1 MNIGEI
7 LSKAGK
13 IIWKYK
19 VLWIFGI
26 FASCSANINSTG
38 SSTRSSYTYTDL
50 PPGLTRTLDNVD
62 IWIWVAIGVVL
73 FILTLVIIAIVMA
86 LSTFG
91 RIGLVQ
97 GTALADEDEDAEITF
112 SGLFNSGKPFFWR
125 VLGMNLLIGLI
136 FFVAFVLIGFFYL
149 FATLFTLGFA
159 LICLLPLL
167 CLLVPI
173 IWFISTFVE
182 MANVAVVVD
191 DLSITEGIQRGWTV
205 FKDNLGNM
213 VVMAL
218 VLILGGMVVSMFVS
232 IPLMLA
238 MAPMAFGFFSLLFG
252 DANNL
257 SIGSIVLSSLC
268 MVAYLPILLVVGGI
282 VRAYILSAWTL
293 TYLRLTRED
302 AGDLEPL
309 PEPEPPSA
317 PKGEL
322 APQDADETP
331 EAENPP
337 ETAESPEPDESPTPT
352 DDEEIPEDF

>member
-7 LSKAGK
+7 LSKAGQ

-26 FASCSANINSTG
+26 FASCSATSGNAG
-38 SSTRSSYTYTDL
+38 SSARTTYGDSSVYIA
-50 PPGLTRTLDNVD
+50 RALDNIDTWV
-62 IWIWVAIGVVL
+62 WVAIGLVL
-73 FILTLVIIAIVMA
+73 FVMVLVVIAIVMA

-97 GTALADEDEDAEITF
+97 GTALADEDENAEITF

-125 VLGMNLLIGLI
+125 VLGMNLLIGVM
-136 FFVAFVLIGFFYL
+136 FFILFALLGFFYL
-149 FATLFTLGFA
+149 FASVVTLGLA

-167 CLLVPI
+167 CVLVPI

-182 MANVAVVVD
+182 MANVAIVVD
-191 DLSITEGIQRGWTV
+191 DLSVTEGIQRGWTV

-213 VVMAL
+213 AVMAL
-218 VLILGGMVVSMFVS
+218 VLTLGGMVVGMILAF
-232 IPLMLA
+232 PLMLA
-238 MAPMAFGFFSLLFG
+238 MAPITFGLLSLFFG
-252 DANNL
+252 DAGGFP
-257 SIGSIVLSSLC
+257 IGGIILSSLC
-268 MVAYLPILLVVGGI
+268 VVAYLPVLIVVGGI

-302 AGDLEPL
+302 IGDLEPL

-317 PKGEL
+317 PEAEL
-322 APQDADETP
+322 APDV
-331 EAENPP
+331 ENPP
-337 ETAESPEPDESPTPT
+337 ETAAPPEPDKSSPPV

>member
-26 FASCSANINSTG
+26 LASCSANSGNAGNSM
-38 SSTRSSYTYTDL
+38 RASYTYGDF
-50 PPGLTRTLDNVD
+50 PPAFARTLDSVD
-62 IWIWVAIGVVL
+62 IWIWVAIGIVLLAMSLVV
-73 FILTLVIIAIVMA
+73 IAIVMTLA
-86 LSTFG
+86 TFG

-97 GTALADEDEDAEITF
+97 GTALADEDENAALTF

-125 VLGMNLLIGLI
+125 VLGMNLLIGVM
-136 FFVAFVLIGFFYL
+136 FFVLFALLGFFYFL
-149 FATLFTLGFA
+149 VSAITLGLA

-167 CLLVPI
+167 CVLVPI

-182 MANVAVVVD
+182 MANVAIVVD
-191 DLSITEGIQRGWTV
+191 DLSVTEGIQRGWTV
-205 FKDNLGNM
+205 FKDNLGDM

-218 VLILGGMVVSMFVS
+218 VLILGGLVVGMILAF
-232 IPLMLA
+232 PLMLA
-238 MAPMAFGFFSLLFG
+238 MAPMIFSLLSLFFG
-252 DANNL
+252 DAG
-257 SIGSIVLSSLC
+257 SSPIGGVILSSLC
-268 MVAYLPILLVVGGI
+268 VVAYLPVLIVVGGV
-282 VRAYILSAWTL
+282 VRAYIISAWTL

-317 PKGEL
+317 PEAEP
-322 APQDADETP
+322 APQV
-331 EAENPP
+331 ENPP
-337 ETAESPEPDESPTPT
+337 ETAAPPEPDKSSSPA
-352 DDEEIPEDF
+352 DDNEIPEDF